1 MGNLGKNE
9 LFWGES
15 AQQQLSQQEMCV
27 CNKSRLPS
35 PGLLM
40 LELGLAPGLI
50 HARPRL
56 FLVFG
61 FETWK
66 AEAKGALSEVLSLAG
81 SGGVSWWLLEREVRS
96 RSWHSLL
103 RLPCSGAWKS

>member
-1 MGNLGKNE
+1 
-9 LFWGES
+9 
-15 AQQQLSQQEMCV
+15 
-27 CNKSRLPS
+27 
-35 PGLLM
+35 M
-40 LELGLAPGLI
+40 LELGLALGLI